1 MVLRLGRMG
10 GGMGG
15 GSITLDLNKEGGG
28 VLACTRERRFHVHR
42 LPCDCSEE
50 LMTRLRNVP
59 LIVIVNS
66 QWARILSPFS
76 TFNI

>member
-1 MVLRLGRMG
+1 M
-10 GGMGG
+10 
-15 GSITLDLNKEGGG
+15 
-28 VLACTRERRFHVHR
+28 LACTRERRFHVHR

-59 LIVIVNS
+59 LIVIVIVNGR
-66 QWARILSPFS
+66 AFFLPFS